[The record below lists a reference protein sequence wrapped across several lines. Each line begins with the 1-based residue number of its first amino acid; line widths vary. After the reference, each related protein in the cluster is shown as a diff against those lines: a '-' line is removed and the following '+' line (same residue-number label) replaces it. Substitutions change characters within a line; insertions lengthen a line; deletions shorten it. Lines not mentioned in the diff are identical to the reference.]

1 MTGESRSWNGESGT
15 ISSGNWP
22 ERYDGSFTCHVEH
35 NEFLVDLFLREP
47 EM

>member
-1 MTGESRSWNGESGT
+1 MTGESRSWSGESGT

-22 ERYDGSFTCHVEH
+22 RGVTAFHLPVEH